1 MTKKLSVGSWAFLF
15 NQEKPTNDFHQVIH
29 MLHDLGYDGVELGGF
44 NPHPGPDTCDTR
56 EKRRKLRKDVED
68 HGLKFSGLA
77 ADLWSQKLWSVE
89 DSGPYIAAFA
99 KNLIFAEDLGIDAIR
114 IDTVEDVSNVAK
126 LNIHPRARSEVI
138 FWRVARA
145 FDQIAKLAAPRHPHL
160 LGVRTR
166 LSDQQAI
173 GDRPPGRRGSRRD
186 EQPEFRRAFRH
197 LSRSHVCRRRAPTRL
212 ATRRPCRAEPWSW
225 RRN

>member
-145 FDQIAKLAAPRHPHL
+145 FDQIAKLAAPPASAS
-160 LGVRTR
+160 V
-166 LSDQQAI
+166 
-173 GDRPPGRRGSRRD
+173 GSSN
-186 EQPEFRRAFRH
+186 PAFRSTSH
-197 LSRSHVCRRRAPTRL
+197 RRSSAWSAWF
-212 ATRRPCRAEPWSW
+212 ATR
-225 RRN
+225 